1 MSRHLKF
8 RHSATN
14 KVANQKP
21 SIPVTGDNS
30 KVKFSEISKGE
41 VKKILVYID
50 PSMRNKFG
58 RRASVC
64 ESILGASVS
73 PFPDGQRIMI
83 AGYMPNSYLS
93 QEKIIKVGDWLKAI
107 NDQDVTAENVDLLLL
122 SFTEPTQVEL
132 TLQRM
137 SGEEPTHSDH
147 SLTNKLT
154 NLSDFV
160 VHAEHVFHCDVN
172 DVDDNGLFNVLYV
185 TMNGFDEQNV
195 SLYYPEKSQ
204 NCKIYLNF
212 YSYDVNLLNF
222 IGVFKSRGSFL
233 TLHSLLATSFNSA
246 ALSTTISIN
255 NVDLNVLYRTYDEG
269 INLINFF
276 LGLKKLENITSIS

>member
-8 RHSATN
+8 RHSTN
-14 KVANQKP
+14 KDTDSNRKSPIILPTTTENA
-21 SIPVTGDNS
+21 

-41 VKKILVYID
+41 IKKIHVYID

-64 ESILGASVS
+64 ESILGVSIS

-107 NDQDVTAENVDLLLL
+107 NDHDVTAENVDLLLL
-122 SFTEPTQVEL
+122 SFREPVQVEL

-137 SGEEPTHSDH
+137 SGEEPTQSDQH
-147 SLTNKLT
+147 LTNKIT
-154 NLSDFV
+154 SLSDFV
-160 VHAEHVFHCDVN
+160 VHAKHVFQSDLAQ
-172 DVDDNGLFNVLYV
+172 NGLFNVLYV

-204 NCKIYLNF
+204 NCKISNIIF
-212 YSYDVNLLNF
+212 NDCGF
-222 IGVFKSRGSFL
+222 IYVSTFLGFFKARGSFL
-233 TLHSLLATSFNSA
+233 TLHSLLMGSFNSA
-246 ALSTTISIN
+246 AISTTICLDN
-255 NVDLNVLYRTYDEG
+255 LDLNVLYRTYDEG
-269 INLINFF
+269 TFE
-276 LGLKKLENITSIS
+276 LGNIRKKSNV